1 MVYFIERN
9 VSIRASL
16 QQRGELIAATVKGE
30 SSSFNPRRTSAARRT
45 PVFGWVLLGAAMFQS
60 APHFSS
66 EANLPRQRYC
76 RVYRVSIRASLQQR
90 GERRNPRYIYRS
102 LRVQSAPH
110 FSSEAN
116 VGLIEIKGRFG
127 EGFNPRLTSAARR
140 TLHWAMTKRFKFKF
154 QSAPHFSS
162 EANLPLCYF
171 LLFRPMFQSA
181 PHFSSEANS
190 AGILQTDVGTIVSIR
205 ASLQQ
210 RGEPICKYM

>member
-1 MVYFIERN
+1 MRISPETWDRFNPRLTSAARRTWLARSKSRAASTRFNPRLTSAARRTEEIGRIAPEGD

-16 QQRGELIAATVKGE
+16 QQRGEPVLAAVAN
-30 SSSFNPRRTSAARRT
+30 F
-45 PVFGWVLLGAAMFQS
+45 LGRF
-60 APHFSS
+60 
-66 EANLPRQRYC
+66 
-76 RVYRVSIRASLQQR
+76 
-90 GERRNPRYIYRS
+90 
-102 LRVQSAPH
+102 QSAPH

-116 VGLIEIKGRFG
+116 VGLIEIEGRFG

-162 EANLPLCYF
+162 EAN
-171 LLFRPMFQSA
+171 
-181 PHFSSEANS
+181 S

>member
-1 MVYFIERN
+1 
-9 VSIRASL
+9 
-16 QQRGELIAATVKGE
+16 
-30 SSSFNPRRTSAARRT
+30 
-45 PVFGWVLLGAAMFQS
+45 MFQS

-66 EANLPRQRYC
+66 EANASDKHFPGDLGPFQSAPHFSSEANLARQ
-76 RVYRVSIRASLQQR
+76 IKIEGGFDAF
-90 GERRNPRYIYRS
+90 
-102 LRVQSAPH
+102 QSAPH

-116 VGLIEIKGRFG
+116 VGLIEIEGRFG

-205 ASLQQ
+205 
-210 RGEPICKYM
+210 